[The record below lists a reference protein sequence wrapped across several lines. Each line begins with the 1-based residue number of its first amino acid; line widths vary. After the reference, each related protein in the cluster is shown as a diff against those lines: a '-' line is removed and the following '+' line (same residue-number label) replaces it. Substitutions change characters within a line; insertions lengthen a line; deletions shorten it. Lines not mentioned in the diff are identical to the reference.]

1 MQLSDAIYNELS
13 GLADQG
19 NVSID
24 QGHFNEAILLWQ
36 EALQLLPEPVT
47 QWQAAFWLY
56 ASIAEGYYQLERF
69 DEAIVALTQAMEC
82 PEAKENPYPYFMLGK
97 CYWRLNHERAAEYL
111 LKAYDLDGEGIF
123 AADTVDGDSC
133 LQHLYDRGLL

>member
-1 MQLSDAIYNELS
+1 MQLSDAIYNELH

-19 NVSID
+19 NVAID
-24 QGHFNEAILLWQ
+24 QGRFNEAILLWEQ
-36 EALQLLPEPVT
+36 ALQLLPEPVT

-56 ASIAEGYYQLERF
+56 ASMAEGYYQLERF
-69 DEAIVALTQAMEC
+69 DESVASLTQAMNC
-82 PEAKENPYPYFMLGK
+82 PEAKENPYPYYMLGK
-97 CYWRLNHERAAEYL
+97 CYWRLDHEQAAEYL

-133 LQHLYDRGLL
+133 LQYLYDRNLL